1 MKATD
6 FNLPQEISFNRET
19 GITSFKNTRLL
30 LFDAE
35 AIGFLRQKLMEE
47 MGTDRSR
54 EFFLKLGYQNGFA
67 DFMNM
72 KVNYEFDT
80 EMDLFASGPVLHTW
94 EGLVHATPKEFRCD
108 REIGEFYFSGIWTN
122 SYEAEQYLSYNP
134 FATEPVCWSLVGYAS
149 GWATAFFGS
158 PLIAIEPFCVGRGD
172 NHCEWIV
179 QSPEKWGAAAE
190 PYFSTYQQF
199 YQQVR

>member
-6 FNLPQEISFNRET
+6 FNLPQEISFSKET

-47 MGTDRSR
+47 MGMARAR
-54 EFFLKLGYQNGFA
+54 EFFLKLGYQNGYA

-80 EMDLFASGPVLHTW
+80 EMELFASGPVLHTW
-94 EGLVHATPKEFRCD
+94 EGIVHATPKEFRCD
-108 REIGEFYFSGIWTN
+108 RENGEFYFSGIWTN

-134 FATEPVCWSLVGYAS
+134 LAAEPVCWSLVGYAS

-158 PLIAIEPFCVGRGD
+158 PLIAIEPLCVGRGD

-179 QSPEKWGAAAE
+179 QRPEQWGAVAE
-190 PYFSTYQQF
+190 PYLAAYRQF
-199 YQQVR
+199 YPAA

>member
-35 AIGFLRQKLMEE
+35 AIGFLRQRLMEE
-47 MGTDRSR
+47 MGTDRAR
-54 EFFLKLGYQNGFA
+54 GFFLKLGYQNGYA

-72 KVNYEFDT
+72 KVNYKFDT

-94 EGLVHATPKEFRCD
+94 EGLVHATQKEFRCD
-108 REIGEFYFSGIWTN
+108 RESGEFYFSGIWTN

-134 FATEPVCWSLVGYAS
+134 LATEPVCWSLVGYAS

-158 PLIAIEPFCVGRGD
+158 PLIAIEPSCVGKGD
-172 NHCEWIV
+172 NHCAWIV
-179 QSPEKWGAAAE
+179 QAPEKWGAVAKPYLAA
-190 PYFSTYQQF
+190 YQQF
-199 YQQVR
+199 YQPA

>member
-6 FNLPQEISFNRET
+6 FNLPQEIRFDSET

-47 MGTDRSR
+47 MGTDRAR
-54 EFFLKLGYQNGFA
+54 GFFLKLGYQNGYA

-72 KVNYEFDT
+72 KVNYTFDT

-94 EGLVHATPKEFRCD
+94 EGIVHATSKEFCCD
-108 REIGEFYFSGIWTN
+108 RESGDFYFSGIWTN

-134 FATEPVCWSLVGYAS
+134 LAAEPVCWSLVGYAS

-158 PLIAIEPFCVGRGD
+158 PLIAIEPLCVGRGD
-172 NHCEWIV
+172 EHCEWIV
-179 QSPEKWGAAAE
+179 QPPEKWGAVAE
-190 PYFSTYQQF
+190 PYLAAYQQF
-199 YQQVR
+199 FQAV